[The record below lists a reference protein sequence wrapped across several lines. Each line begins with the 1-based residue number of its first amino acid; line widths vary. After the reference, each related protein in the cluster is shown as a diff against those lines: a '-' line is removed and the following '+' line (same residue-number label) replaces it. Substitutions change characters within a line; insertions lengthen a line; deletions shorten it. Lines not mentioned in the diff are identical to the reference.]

1 MKKNVLGILRIAVP
15 AAILAWLLYDVHRK
29 DPDALLRLATRPK
42 DPWLLLASTTCL
54 LAATCISFVR
64 WFLLVRALDIP
75 FTLRKAFR
83 LGFLGYLLNFVGP
96 GAVGGDVFKA
106 YFVVRDQTSRRPEA
120 VATILLDRVV
130 GLYSVMVVAS
140 LAISLSELSPTL
152 SQVPEL
158 ATFLPIIQWLTICG
172 GVVIL
177 MLLLPARYSQ
187 WPLRPLLNLPILGI
201 VVQRVAAA
209 LDMYRR
215 RRGWLAMIAVL
226 SMTVHLMV
234 GISIHLADR
243 AIFPMTPSL
252 GEHMVISPL
261 ATAAGGFPV
270 PGGLGTYE
278 FAMHYLF
285 HQLPKAQLEQ
295 GQGLAVALCYRLMT
309 ITIAG
314 IGALVYV
321 LNRRDVVEVVSEIGS
336 GHADS
341 GSK

>member
-1 MKKNVLGILRIAVP
+1 MKKNVLGILRIALPV
-15 AAILAWLLYDVHRK
+15 AILAWLLHDVHRK
-29 DPDALLRLATRPK
+29 DPEALLRLATRPK
-42 DPWLLLASTTCL
+42 DPWLLLASVACL
-54 LAATCISFVR
+54 LAATCCSFVR

-106 YFVVRDQTSRRPEA
+106 YFVVRDQSSRRAEA

-140 LAISLSELSPTL
+140 LAIAWSELSPTL

-158 ATFLPIIQWLTICG
+158 GRFLQTIQWLTICG
-172 GVVIL
+172 GAAIL

-187 WPLRPLLNLPILGI
+187 RLLRPLLNLPILGI
-201 VVQRVAAA
+201 VVRRVAAA
-209 LDMYRR
+209 LDRYRR
-215 RRGWLAMIAVL
+215 RRGWLAIIAVL
-226 SMTVHLMV
+226 SLTVHFLV

-243 AIFPMTPSL
+243 AIFPITPSL

-261 ATAAGGFPV
+261 ATAAGGLPV

-285 HQLPKAQLEQ
+285 QQLPKAQLEQ

-314 IGALVYV
+314 LGALVYV
-321 LNRRDVVEVVSEIGS
+321 LNRQDVGQVVSEIRSGRAGS
-336 GHADS
+336 GGD
-341 GSK
+341 